1 MRSVLV
7 LVLSLAIGSCETARP
22 HEGLEAR
29 AKAGDL
35 GAACDLVLQDLQHC
49 SATRK
54 EWVAQPA
61 SPRPACMADPLP
73 ADHQRYFSDAIESL
87 EGPQERKELLG
98 ILNDGATLTAALLKL
113 EVGTQE
119 RLDSMIDIIAQSC
132 ATLHH

>member
-7 LVLSLAIGSCETARP
+7 LVLSLAIGSCETA

-29 AKAGDL
+29 AKAGDP
-35 GAACDLVLQDLQHC
+35 GAACDLVLQDLQGC
-49 SATRK
+49 SDARK
-54 EWVAQPA
+54 EWLAQPG
-61 SPRPACMADPLP
+61 SPRPTCMADPLP
-73 ADHQRYFSDAIESL
+73 AEHQRYFSDAIESL

-98 ILNDGATLTAALLKL
+98 IINDGVTLTAALLKL

-119 RLDSMIDIIAQSC
+119 RLDSMIDTIAQSC